1 MIKLMDFTNLLGEP
15 MLLLENGYEVLN
27 PAYVL
32 NGVVFIF
39 TLVFL
44 GNVILRTFFS
54 KRR

>member
-1 MIKLMDFTNLLGEP
+1 MMDFSGLLGEP

-32 NGVVFIF
+32 NGAVFIF

-44 GNVILRTFFS
+44 GNVILRTFFNN